1 VEITGTK
8 ALPRQ
13 IYMKYIVKY
22 VNHQDGGGFNKQL
35 SMSKIL
41 KRPDWTTP
49 DFPEY
54 RIYGPDV

>member
-1 VEITGTK
+1 
-8 ALPRQ
+8 
-13 IYMKYIVKY
+13 MKYIVKY

-41 KRPDWTTP
+41 KRPDCTTP